1 MQIPL
6 TRCGFRLQL
15 RNPQHL
21 NLTKQ
26 SLIICLWISQT
37 VLDSASTVADSAK
50 LPIFGAIWSGAV
62 FQVFLRNPKQRRRSK
77 KSSKVANSATKLF
90 LACCEIRLQC
100 TERTVWP
107 RNKSRTISLMQ
118 YIPFKGA

>member
-6 TRCGFRLQL
+6 KRCGFRLQL

-62 FQVFLRNPKQRRRSK
+62 FQVFFAEPKTAK
-77 KSSKVANSATKLF
+77 KIKEK
-90 LACCEIRLQC
+90 
-100 TERTVWP
+100 
-107 RNKSRTISLMQ
+107 
-118 YIPFKGA
+118 